1 MLISSHCSYNME
13 TSYYTTPYAASFNPV
28 PYYSTTSAPYYA
40 EPSYTTPYAAPSY
53 AATEQ
58 YYNAPAPMSYSA
70 SYATVR

>member
-1 MLISSHCSYNME
+1 MLIISHCSYNME
-13 TSYYTTPYAASFNPV
+13 SSYYTTPYAASYNSA

-40 EPSYTTPYAAPSY
+40 EPTYMTTYAAPTYS
-53 AATEQ
+53 ATEQ